1 MTEAEL
7 MELYRQHG
15 YFLFRRALAFLGH
28 EAAAQDA
35 VQDVFVRALRAAKSF
50 RGDANP
56 KTWLCRICD
65 NLCIDLLRRRPRV
78 AEPST
83 DEPEEPALNPVQN
96 DDREAILSA
105 QRMMAKLDPES
116 QRLAVLYFLDEL
128 TQEELAEE
136 LGLSR

>member
-1 MTEAEL
+1 MTEADL

-35 VQDVFVRALRAAKSF
+35 VQDVFVKALRAAGSF

-65 NLCIDLLRRRPRV
+65 NLCIDLLRKRPRGAAQTSDE
-78 AEPST
+78 AEA
-83 DEPEEPALNPVQN
+83 PAPTLVQN

-105 QRMMAKLDPES
+105 QRMMA
-116 QRLAVLYFLDEL
+116 R
-128 TQEELAEE
+128 
-136 LGLSR
+136 

>member
-1 MTEAEL
+1 MTEADL

-35 VQDVFVRALRAAKSF
+35 VQDVFVRALRSAGNF

-65 NLCIDLLRRRPRV
+65 NLCIDLLRRRPRGV
-78 AEPST
+78 ERADEQAEVGPPS
-83 DEPEEPALNPVQN
+83 ELVQD

-105 QRMMAKLDPES
+105 QRMMASLDPE
-116 QRLAVLYFLDEL
+116 
-128 TQEELAEE
+128 
-136 LGLSR
+136 